1 MHNVKTVT
9 ISKNKIDRIE
19 DLSFPSRSMVE
30 SLTLEGNHILEIPSL
45 SALQDIEVE
54 HVRHEIENYKLTSIQ
69 GVE

>member
-54 HVRHEIENYKLTSIQ
+54 HVRPEIENYNF
-69 GVE
+69 